1 MDTSVE
7 RRTMRKLTVRLVYFA
22 AVLFFF
28 NYIDRVNIGFAALQ
42 MNQDLGFTAT
52 VYGFGAGV
60 FFLSYALFEVP
71 SNLILHRVGP
81 RLWLARIMI
90 TWGIISACFALITT
104 ETTFYILRFL
114 LGLAE
119 AGFVPGIVLYFTYW
133 IPEKYRGKMFA
144 GFFGA
149 ALLSSIIGA
158 PLSGWILSSFS
169 GVSGLSGWQ
178 WMFIIEGVPS
188 VILGIVILLI
198 LVDRPEDAKWLA
210 DDERKWLLS
219 RLEEDRKASP
229 ATAHGTVMDF
239 LRDRRVLALTAI
251 YFFYAVS
258 VYGVTFWL
266 PLIIKSFGGL
276 STIEIGFLT
285 SIPYLCA
292 FIFMQFVAQNSDRTG
307 ERKWH
312 VALCALLGSAGLV
325 MSALA
330 GSPTM
335 AFICLCI
342 AAMGIWGQN
351 GVFWTLPTSYLKGT
365 AAAGGIAFINSVAQ
379 FGGFL
384 GPYAV
389 GWVKDT
395 TGSFTVPL
403 IILGCSSLMVTI
415 IASNMRLNAGVR
427 PAGMPD
433 RKLA

>member
-1 MDTSVE
+1 MDTTIE
-7 RRTMRKLTVRLVYFA
+7 RRTIRKLTVRLVYFA
-22 AVLFFF
+22 ALLFFF

-81 RLWLARIMI
+81 RLWLARI
-90 TWGIISACFALITT
+90 IIHMGHPVGL
-104 ETTFYILRFL
+104 LRAHEERDHVL
-114 LGLAE
+114 HPPLPAGLAE

-133 IPEKYRGKMFA
+133 IPKAYRGKMFA

-158 PLSGWILSSFS
+158 PLSGWILTSFS
-169 GVSGLSGWQ
+169 GTAGLAGWQ

-188 VILGIVILLI
+188 VILGVVILFV
-198 LVDRPEDAKWLA
+198 LVDKPENAKWLA
-210 DDERKWLLS
+210 DDERRWLLA
-219 RLEEDRKASP
+219 RLEEDKRTDP
-229 ATAHGTVMDF
+229 GTAHGSVKDF
-239 LRDRRVLALTAI
+239 LKHRRVLALTAI

-266 PLIIKSFGGL
+266 PLIIKNFGGL
-276 STIEIGFLT
+276 STLQVGFLT
-285 SIPYLCA
+285 AIPYLVA
-292 FIFMQFVAQNSDRTG
+292 FIFMQFVARNSDRTG

-325 MSALA
+325 LSAFSS
-330 GSPTM
+330 SPVM
-335 AFICLCI
+335 AFIFLCV

-351 GVFWTLPTSYLKGT
+351 GVFWTLPTSYLTGT

-389 GWVKDT
+389 G
-395 TGSFTVPL
+395 
-403 IILGCSSLMVTI
+403 
-415 IASNMRLNAGVR
+415 
-427 PAGMPD
+427 
-433 RKLA
+433 